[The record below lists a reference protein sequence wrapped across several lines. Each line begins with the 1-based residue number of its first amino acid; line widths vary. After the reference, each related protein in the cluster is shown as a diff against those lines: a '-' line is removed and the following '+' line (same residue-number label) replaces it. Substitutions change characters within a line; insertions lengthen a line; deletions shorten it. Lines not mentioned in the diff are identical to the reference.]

1 MKNLKKI
8 LLLLILIQTVLLT
21 NILGQDTTTKG
32 VFVPTIPARS
42 IIKDLIVGDAA
53 KIEILKKDII
63 ILKKDSIIYK
73 KDSIISLKSSQ
84 LNDYVFISGQKD
96 GIIGE
101 QKLIIKK
108 TTSQLKWSKT
118 KTTISQLGLLVLAV
132 FTIIKIK

>member
-42 IIKDLIVGDAA
+42 IIKDLIIGDAN
-53 KIEILKKDII
+53 KIELQKKDTV